1 MKMLP
6 KTEFEVMKIVWECR
20 PPVTTAMIM
29 ERIGNERGWKIQT
42 VVTLMK
48 RLTERG
54 FLRSEKQGKERYYH
68 PLIEKDA
75 YLSFE
80 TEQFIDV
87 YHKKSVLN
95 LVNTLYKSDHIS
107 DEDLASLIKWAEEK
121 RD

>member
-1 MKMLP
+1 MKRLP
-6 KTEFEVMKIVWECR
+6 ETEFEVMKIVWESN
-20 PPVTTAMIM
+20 PPITTGIIM
-29 ERIGNERGWKIQT
+29 ERIGNEKGWKIQT

-54 FLRSEKQGKERYYH
+54 FLRSEKQGKERYYY

-80 TEQFIDV
+80 TEHFMKL

-107 DEDLASLIKWAEEK
+107 DEDLASLLKWVEEK

>member
-1 MKMLP
+1 MKRLP
-6 KTEFEVMKIVWECR
+6 ETEFEVMKIVWESN
-20 PPVTTAMIM
+20 PPITTGIIM
-29 ERIGNERGWKIQT
+29 ERIGNEKGWKIQT

-54 FLRSEKQGKERYYH
+54 FLRSEKQGKERLYY
-68 PLIEKDA
+68 PTIEKDA

-80 TEQFIDV
+80 TEHFMKL

-107 DEDLASLIKWAEEK
+107 DEDLASLLKWVEEK

>member
-6 KTEFEVMKIVWECR
+6 KTEFEVMRIVWECR

-54 FLRSEKQGKERYYH
+54 FLRSEKQGKERYYY